1 MRRWRLWVVLV
12 ALVAG
17 VAWWQALP
25 RPLPASTLDGIT
37 GDASRGALV
46 FAAAGCAACHM
57 APGADLTD
65 APVLSGGRAFPT
77 AFGTFI
83 APNISTDP
91 VAGIGDWSDMQIL
104 NAVMR
109 GIGRDGQ
116 HLYPAFPYATYGHAA
131 LQDMADLISYLR
143 TLPADSTPSKASKL
157 AFPFSFR
164 PALGLWKR
172 LFIAP
177 GWVVSGD
184 LTPEQARGRY
194 LVEALGHCA
203 ECHTPRNILGG
214 PERDHWLAGAKN
226 PAGRGRIP
234 NITPAR
240 LDWSKADIA
249 EYLKSGFTPSYDTVG
264 GAMAEVVA
272 NTAHLTD
279 ADRAAIAAY
288 LKIVPPVAR

>member
-12 ALVAG
+12 ALAAG

-25 RPLPASTLDGIT
+25 RPLPASTLDGIN
-37 GDASRGALV
+37 GDATRGAQV
-46 FAAAGCAACHM
+46 FAAAGCAACHL
-57 APGADLTD
+57 APGVELSD
-65 APVLSGGRAFPT
+65 APVLAGGRAFPT

-91 VAGIGDWSDMQIL
+91 VAGIGGWSDMQIL

-116 HLYPAFPYATYGHAA
+116 HLYPAFPYPTYRHAV
-131 LQDMADLISYLR
+131 LQDMADLIAYLR
-143 TLPADSTPSKASKL
+143 SLPADPTPSRPHKL
-157 AFPFSFR
+157 TIPFSFR

-172 LFIAP
+172 LFVAS
-177 GWVVSGD
+177 GWVVGGE
-184 LTPEQARGRY
+184 LTPQQARGRY
-194 LVEALGHCA
+194 LVEALGHCT

-214 PERDHWLAGAKN
+214 TERRRWLAGAAN
-226 PAGRGRIP
+226 PAGPGRTP
-234 NITPAR
+234 NITPAA
-240 LDWSKADIA
+240 LDWSAADIA

-272 NTAHLTD
+272 NTSRLTD
-279 ADRAAIAAY
+279 ADRAAIGAY
-288 LKIVPPVAR
+288 LKIVPPVGK